1 MNSIRLATGSAAL
14 ALAASLAAPAFAG
27 EVAGVVA
34 DASET
39 AGLDAVE
46 VVIEELGRRT
56 VTQRDGSYLI
66 GDVPAG
72 TYTITAR
79 YVGAQPQ
86 QFTVTVPATGTVR
99 QNFVL
104 GESGSNILVLGQG
117 ANLASALSRKK
128 AADGVSDVLTRDAIG
143 QFPDQNVAESLRRLP
158 GVNILND
165 QGEGRFV
172 SIRGLDPQ
180 LNATSLNGVRL
191 PAPESDTRAVAL
203 DVLSSDLIESIEIKK
218 SLTPDMDA
226 DTIGASIE
234 IRTPSVFDRKKDL
247 LTLTA
252 EGSYNE
258 YSDEVTPKG
267 ALDFAKRLGENFG
280 VAGGVS
286 YYERKFETDN
296 VEADFWETSAS
307 GVDYSPGIEYRDY
320 DVERT
325 RISTY
330 LSFDLRAT
338 DTTKLYLRGNWSQ
351 FDDQE
356 YRRRLVI
363 LPSGEPVGGDADS
376 AQFSDTTGAG
386 GSRIEVRRDNK
397 DRFERQRIRSLVL
410 GGDTDTGEWKVGWL
424 ASYAKSTER
433 EDFSLDPTRFRARFT
448 NAGVGIDFD
457 FSDERVPLYSLTGG
471 AAAFNDPTRYSF
483 NRLELTDL
491 SDSQDE
497 EFALKADIARVFA
510 LGDGELTVQAGAK
523 QRWRDKSYDFN
534 LTFFGGYDGD
544 YTLADVL
551 GPYRYPIVDLGPMSG
566 RTAPTDFFLANAA
579 NFEVDDYETALGS
592 AIEDYSVTE
601 DITAGYLMGRYET
614 GQLLAIGGV
623 RVERTSNELNG
634 NTVLDAEPDVIVTPV
649 SFERDYTQWLPSLT
663 LRYAAQ
669 SDLILRAAAYRSLVR
684 PRLSRLAP
692 RFTINEDGEAE
703 FGNPDLQPFEAWNF
717 DGTVEYYMS
726 SNGAITAGVFYKRV
740 KNFEVV
746 IRDGDPG
753 SFNGVDYQEALIPI
767 NGDSGDIFGFEASF
781 AQTFD
786 MLPAPFDGMLF
797 QANYTYTDAT
807 GSVPTD
813 GDLADLRDIE
823 LPSASKNTFNVVL
836 GYSKGGLDL
845 RAAGTYRDG
854 YLDELGDDAETDRFV
869 DNHFQL
875 DLSARYDI
883 TKQIRVFAE
892 WINVNDAKYFAF
904 QNFNDRRRLLQ
915 YEAYGSTFKFGVRAN
930 F

>member
-1 MNSIRLATGSAAL
+1 MNRIRLASGSAAL
-14 ALAASLAAPAFAG
+14 ALAASLASPAFAG

-34 DASET
+34 DASDT
-39 AGLDAVE
+39 AVLDAVE

-56 VTQRDGSYLI
+56 VTARDGSYI
-66 GDVPAG
+66 FTDVPEG

-79 YVGAQPQ
+79 YVGADPVR
-86 QFTVTVPATGTVR
+86 FSVNVPAEGLVR

-104 GESGSNILVLGQG
+104 GEAGSQILVLGQS
-117 ANLASALSRKK
+117 ANLASALSRKR

-158 GVNILND
+158 GINILND
-165 QGEGRFV
+165 QGEGRLV
-172 SIRGLDPQ
+172 SVRGLDPQ
-180 LNATSLNGVRL
+180 LNSTSLNGVRL

-203 DVLSSDLIESIEIKK
+203 DVLSSDLIESIEVKK

-226 DTIGASIE
+226 DTVGASIE

-247 LTLTA
+247 LTVNV

-258 YSDEVTPKG
+258 FADTVTPKG
-267 ALDFAKRLGENFG
+267 AIDFSKRLSDDFG

-286 YYERKFETDN
+286 YYKREFETDN
-296 VEADFWETSAS
+296 VEADFWESE
-307 GVDYSPGIEYRDY
+307 GGIDYSPGVEYRDY

-330 LSFDLRAT
+330 LSFDLRAS

-356 YRRRLVI
+356 FRRRLVI
-363 LPSGEPVGGDADS
+363 LPNAGPVSGDADGAS
-376 AQFSDTTGAG
+376 FSDDTGAG

-410 GGDTDTGEWKVGWL
+410 GGDTDTGEWKVNWL
-424 ASYAKSTER
+424 ASWAKSSER

-448 NAGVGIDFD
+448 NAGVGLNFD
-457 FSDERVPLYSLTGG
+457 YSDPRVPLFTLTSG
-471 AAAFNDPTRYSF
+471 ANLFNDPTRYGF

-491 SDSQDE
+491 SDSEDE

-534 LTFFGGYDGD
+534 LTFFGDYDGD

-551 GPYRYPIVDLGPMSG
+551 GTYRYPIIDLGPMSS
-566 RTAPTDFFLANAA
+566 RTGPTDFYLANAA

-592 AIEDYSVTE
+592 AIEDYAVSE
-601 DITAGYLMGRYET
+601 DITAGYLLGRYET
-614 GQLLAIGGV
+614 GKLLAIGGV
-623 RVERTSNELNG
+623 RVEHTRNTLSG
-634 NTVLDAEPDVIVTPV
+634 NFVTDAEPDVLVAPV
-649 SFERDYTQWLPSLT
+649 SFKRDYTQWLPSLT
-663 LRYAAQ
+663 LRFAAQ
-669 SDLILRAAAYRSLVR
+669 NDLILRAAAYRSLVR

-703 FGNPDLQPFEAWNF
+703 FGNPDLLPFEAWNF

-726 SNGAITAGVFYKRV
+726 SNGAITAGVFYKRI
-740 KNFEVV
+740 KNFEVLT
-746 IRDGDPG
+746 RDGDPG
-753 SFNGVDYQEALIPI
+753 TFNGIDYQEALIPI
-767 NGDSGDIFGFEASF
+767 NGDSGDIFGFEAGFS
-781 AQTFD
+781 QTFD

-807 GSVPTD
+807 GTVPTD
-813 GDLADLRDIE
+813 GDLADPRDID

-836 GYSKGGLDL
+836 GYSKGPLDL

-854 YLDELGDDAETDRFV
+854 YLDELGDDPETDRFV

-875 DLSARYDI
+875 DLSARYSI
-883 TKQIRVFAE
+883 TKEVRLFAE

-904 QNFNDRRRLLQ
+904 QNFNSRRRLLQ
-915 YEAYGSTFKFGVRAN
+915 YEAYGSTFKFGVRAS

>member
-1 MNSIRLATGSAAL
+1 MIRTRLMLGSAAV
-14 ALAASLAAPAFAG
+14 SLTATIAAPALAG
-27 EVAGVVA
+27 EVTGIVA
-34 DASET
+34 DASDT
-39 AGLDAVE
+39 AGLDAAE
-46 VVIEELGRRT
+46 VVIEELGRRA
-56 VTQRDGSYLI
+56 VTQRDGSYVFV
-66 GDVPAG
+66 DVPG
-72 TYTITAR
+72 GSYTITAR
-79 YVGAQPQ
+79 YVGAEPVR
-86 QFTVTVPATGTVR
+86 FTVNVPAEGFAR

-104 GESGSNILVLGQG
+104 GEAGSQILVLGQS
-117 ANLASALSRKK
+117 ANLASALSRKR
-128 AADGVSDVLTRDAIG
+128 AADGVSDVLTRDSIG

-203 DVLSSDLIESIEIKK
+203 DVLSSDLIESIEVKK

-234 IRTPSVFDRKKDL
+234 IRTPIVFDRKKDL
-247 LTLTA
+247 LTLNA

-258 YSDEVTPKG
+258 YSGEVTPKG
-267 ALDFAKRLGENFG
+267 AVDFSKRLGADFG

-296 VEADFWETSAS
+296 VESDFWESDGS
-307 GVDYSPGIEYRDY
+307 VDYSPGIEYRDY

-330 LSFDLRAT
+330 LSFDLRASN
-338 DTTKLYLRGNWSQ
+338 TTKLYLRGNWSQ

-363 LPSGEPVGGDADS
+363 LPSGDPVGGDANGAS
-376 AQFSDTTGAG
+376 FSDDTGAG

-410 GGDTDTGEWKVGWL
+410 GGDTDAGEWKVNWL
-424 ASYAKSTER
+424 ASWAKSSER
-433 EDFSLDPTRFRARFT
+433 EDFSVDPTRFRARFT

-457 FSDERVPLYSLTGG
+457 YSDPRVPLFTLTSG
-471 AAAFNDPTRYSF
+471 ANIFNDPTRYSF
-483 NRLELTDL
+483 NRVELTDL
-491 SDSQDE
+491 SDSVDE
-497 EFALKADIARVFA
+497 EFAIKADVARVFA
-510 LGDGELTVQAGAK
+510 LGDGEFTVQAGAK

-534 LTFFGGYDGD
+534 LTFFGDYDGD
-544 YTLADVL
+544 YTLADVV
-551 GPYRYPIVDLGPMSG
+551 GTYRYPIIDLGPMSS
-566 RTAPTDFFLANAA
+566 RTGPTDFYLANSG

-592 AIEDYSVTE
+592 AIEDYGASE
-601 DITAGYLMGRYET
+601 DITAAYLLGRYET
-614 GQLLAIGGV
+614 SKLLAIGGV
-623 RVERTSNELNG
+623 RVEHTRNTLASNFV
-634 NTVLDAEPDVIVTPV
+634 TDAEPDVLVAPI
-649 SFERDYTQWLPSLT
+649 SFKRDYTQWLPSLT
-663 LRYAAQ
+663 LRFEAQ
-669 SDLILRAAAYRSLVR
+669 NNLILRGAAYGSLVR

-703 FGNPDLQPFEAWNF
+703 FGNPELLPFEAWNF
-717 DGTVEYYMS
+717 DGAVEYYMS
-726 SNGAITAGVFYKRV
+726 SNGALTAGAFYKRV
-740 KNFEVV
+740 RNFEVLT
-746 IRDGDPG
+746 RDGDPG
-753 SFNGVDYQEALIPI
+753 TFNGIDYQEALIPI

-786 MLPAPFDGMLF
+786 MLPAPFEGMLF

-807 GSVPTD
+807 GTVPTD
-813 GDLADLRDIE
+813 GDLADLRDIA
-823 LPSASKNTFNVVL
+823 LPAASKNTFNVVL
-836 GYSKGGLDL
+836 GYSKGRLDL

-875 DLSARYDI
+875 DLSAKFNVTEQVRI
-883 TKQIRVFAE
+883 FAE

-904 QNFNDRRRLLQ
+904 QNFSNRRRLQQ

>member
-1 MNSIRLATGSAAL
+1 MNRIRLVSGSAAF
-14 ALAASLAAPAFAG
+14 ALAAALAAPAFAG
-27 EVAGVVA
+27 EVSGVVA
-34 DASET
+34 DASDT
-39 AGLDAVE
+39 ATLDAVE

-56 VTQRDGSYLI
+56 VTARDGSFI
-66 GDVPAG
+66 FTDVPEG
-72 TYTITAR
+72 TYTVTAS
-79 YVGAQPQ
+79 YVGAQPVS
-86 QFTVTVPATGTVR
+86 FSVNVPAEGMVR
-99 QNFVL
+99 QNFIL
-104 GESGSNILVLGQG
+104 GEAGSQILVLGQS
-117 ANLASALSRKK
+117 ANLASALSRKR

-172 SIRGLDPQ
+172 SVRGLDPN
-180 LNATSLNGVRL
+180 LNATSLNGVRI
-191 PAPESDTRAVAL
+191 PAPESDIRAVAL
-203 DVLSSDLIESIEIKK
+203 DVISSEIIESIEVKK

-247 LTLTA
+247 LTVTA
-252 EGSYNE
+252 EGSYNR
-258 YSDEVTPKG
+258 YADTVTPKA
-267 ALDFAKRLGENFG
+267 ALDFSKRLSDDFG
-280 VAGGVS
+280 IAGGVS
-286 YYERKFETDN
+286 YYKREFETDN
-296 VEADFWETSAS
+296 VEADFWETAGN
-307 GVDYSPGIEYRDY
+307 GVDFSPGIEYRDY

-325 RISTY
+325 RISSY
-330 LSFDLRAT
+330 LSFDLRASNS
-338 DTTKLYLRGNWSQ
+338 TKLYLRGNWSQ

-363 LPSGEPVGGDADS
+363 LPSGDPVGGDADS
-376 AQFSDTTGAG
+376 AIFSDTTAAG
-386 GSRIEVRRDNK
+386 GGRIEVRRDNK
-397 DRFERQRIRSLVL
+397 DRFERQRIRSLVF
-410 GGDTDTGEWKVGWL
+410 GGDTDTGEWKLNWL
-424 ASYAKSTER
+424 ASWAKSTEL

-448 NAGVGIDFD
+448 NSGVGINFD
-457 FSDERVPLYSLTGG
+457 FSDERVPLYTLTGG
-471 AAAFNDPTRYSF
+471 ASLFNDPTRYSF

-497 EFALKADIARVFA
+497 EFALKADVARVFA

-551 GPYRYPIVDLGPMSG
+551 GTYRYPIVDLGPMTG
-566 RTAPTDFFLANAA
+566 RTAPTDFYLANTG

-592 AIEDYSVTE
+592 AIEDYAVSE

-614 GQLLAIGGV
+614 GKLLAIGGV
-623 RVERTSNELNG
+623 RVEHTRNTLEG
-634 NTVLDAEPDVIVTPV
+634 NSVVDADPDVLVTPV
-649 SFERDYTQWLPSLT
+649 SFKRSYTQWLPSLT
-663 LRYAAQ
+663 LRFAAQ
-669 SDLILRAAAYRSLVR
+669 NDLIVRAAVNRSLVR

-703 FGNPDLQPFEAWNF
+703 FGNPDLKPFESWNF
-717 DGTVEYYMS
+717 DGTIEYYMS
-726 SNGAITAGVFYKRV
+726 SNGAITAGVFYKKV
-740 KNFEVV
+740 KNFEVLS
-746 IRDGDPG
+746 RDGDPG
-753 SFNGVDYQEALIPI
+753 SFNGIDYQEALIPI

-807 GSVPTD
+807 GTVPTD
-813 GDLADLRDIE
+813 GDLTDPREIA

-836 GYSKGGLDL
+836 GYSKGPLDL

-854 YLDELGDDAETDRFV
+854 YLDELGDDPETDRFV

-875 DLSARYDI
+875 DLSARYNV
-883 TKQIRVFAE
+883 TKQIRLFAE
-892 WINVNDAKYFAF
+892 WINVNNAKYFAF

-915 YEAYGSTFKFGVRAN
+915 YEAYGSTFKFGVRAS

>member
-1 MNSIRLATGSAAL
+1 MNRIRLVSGSAAL

-27 EVAGVVA
+27 EVSGVVA
-34 DASET
+34 DASDT
-39 AGLDAVE
+39 ATLDAVE

-56 VTQRDGSYLI
+56 VTARDGSFI
-66 GDVPAG
+66 FTDVPEG
-72 TYTITAR
+72 TYTVTAS
-79 YVGAQPQ
+79 YVGAQPVS
-86 QFTVTVPATGTVR
+86 FSVNVPAEGMVQ
-99 QNFVL
+99 QNFIL
-104 GESGSNILVLGQG
+104 GDAGSQILVLGQS
-117 ANLASALSRKK
+117 ANLASALSRKR

-172 SIRGLDPQ
+172 SVRGLDPQ

-247 LTLTA
+247 LTVTA
-252 EGSYNE
+252 EGSYNR
-258 YSDEVTPKG
+258 YADTVTPKA
-267 ALDFAKRLGENFG
+267 ALDFSKRLSDDFG
-280 VAGGVS
+280 IAGGVS
-286 YYERKFETDN
+286 YYKREFETDN
-296 VEADFWETSAS
+296 VEADFWETAGN
-307 GVDYSPGIEYRDY
+307 GVDFSPGIEYRDY

-325 RISTY
+325 RISSY
-330 LSFDLRAT
+330 LSFDLRASNS
-338 DTTKLYLRGNWSQ
+338 TKLYLRGNWSQ

-356 YRRRLVI
+356 FRRRLVI
-363 LPSGEPVGGDADS
+363 LPDGDPVGGDADS
-376 AQFSDTTGAG
+376 AIFSDTTAAG

-397 DRFERQRIRSLVL
+397 DRFERQRIRSLVF
-410 GGDTDTGEWKVGWL
+410 GGDTDTGEWKLNWL
-424 ASYAKSTER
+424 ASWAKSTEF

-448 NAGVGIDFD
+448 NAGVGLNFD
-457 FSDERVPLYSLTGG
+457 FSDERVPLYTLTGG
-471 AAAFNDPTRYSF
+471 ASLFNDPTRYSF

-523 QRWRDKSYDFN
+523 QRWRDKSYDFD
-534 LTFFGGYDGD
+534 LTFYDGFD
-544 YTLADVL
+544 GSYTLADVL
-551 GPYRYPIVDLGPMSG
+551 GTYRYPIVDLGPMTG
-566 RTAPTDFFLANAA
+566 RTAPTDFYLANIAG
-579 NFEVDDYETALGS
+579 FEVNDYETALGS
-592 AIEDYSVTE
+592 AISDYAVSE

-614 GQLLAIGGV
+614 GKLLAIGGV
-623 RVERTSNELNG
+623 RVEHTRNTLEG
-634 NTVLDAEPDVIVTPV
+634 NSVLDADPDVLVTPV
-649 SFERDYTQWLPSLT
+649 SFKRSYTQWLPSLT
-663 LRYAAQ
+663 LRFAAQ
-669 SDLILRAAAYRSLVR
+669 NDLIVRAAVNRSLVR

-703 FGNPDLQPFEAWNF
+703 FGNPDLKPFESWNF
-717 DGTVEYYMS
+717 DGTIEYYMS
-726 SNGAITAGVFYKRV
+726 SNGAITAGVFYKKV
-740 KNFEVV
+740 KNFEVLT
-746 IRDGDPG
+746 RDGDPG
-753 SFNGVDYQEALIPI
+753 TFNGIAYQEALIPL

-786 MLPAPFDGMLF
+786 MLPAPFDGLLF

-807 GSVPTD
+807 GTVPTD
-813 GDLADLRDIE
+813 GDLTDPREIP

-836 GYSKGGLDL
+836 GYSKGPLDL

-854 YLDELGDDAETDRFV
+854 YLDELGDDVETDRFV

-875 DLSARYDI
+875 DLSARYNI

-904 QNFNDRRRLLQ
+904 QTLNDRRRLLQ
-915 YEAYGSTFKFGVRAN
+915 YEAYGSTFKFGVRAS